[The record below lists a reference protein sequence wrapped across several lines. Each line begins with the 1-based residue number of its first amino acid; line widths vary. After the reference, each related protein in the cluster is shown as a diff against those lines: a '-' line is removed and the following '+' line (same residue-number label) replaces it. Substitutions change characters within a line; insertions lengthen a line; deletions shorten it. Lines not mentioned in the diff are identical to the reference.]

1 MTNYELSSYQIRA
14 ALAHLG
20 SLLPGTHMIEMIIIG
35 GAAGVLSGALPMSR
49 TTVDCDV
56 ILISPPESFDLCQFY
71 AEEVAQHFQIAPQWL
86 DVSATTLTHLMLPD
100 WRDRLVS
107 VGSFGPL
114 QVRAIGRLDLIA
126 LKAIAGRA
134 EDLEDL
140 VALATTQKDV
150 KQLLEL
156 FPTIQG
162 RGISPHAYATAL
174 ETLHAISA
182 RHDS

>member
-1 MTNYELSSYQIRA
+1 MTNHDLSPHQIRA

-20 SLLPGTHMIEMIIIG
+20 LLLPSNPLVEMIIIG

-49 TTVDCDV
+49 TTIDCDV
-56 ILISPPESFDLCQFY
+56 IFISPPETMDLCQFY
-71 AEEVAQHFQIAPQWL
+71 AEKVAQHFQIAPQWL

-107 VGSFGPL
+107 VGTFGPL
-114 QVRAIGRLDLIA
+114 HVRAIGRLDLIA

-140 VALATTQKDV
+140 VSLATTQKDV
-150 KQLLEL
+150 NQLLEL
-156 FPTIQG
+156 FPAIQG
-162 RGISPHAYATAL
+162 RGISPHAYAAAL
-174 ETLHAISA
+174 ETLNAISA
-182 RHDS
+182 RHDY